1 MKCKVTLYVLGKVIE
16 EVVEARDYADAR
28 SVALRRNSENAKVV
42 GVTAIL

>member
-28 SVALRRNSENAKVV
+28 SIALRRNSENAKVI
-42 GVTAIL
+42 GVTGIL

>member
-28 SVALRRNSENAKVV
+28 SIAMRRNSENAKVIS
-42 GVTAIL
+42 VTGIL

>member
-28 SVALRRNSENAKVV
+28 SVALRRNSENAKVIS
-42 GVTAIL
+42 VTAIL

>member
-16 EVVEARDYADAR
+16 ESLRHATMMR
-28 SVALRRNSENAKVV
+28 SIALRRNSETAKVV